1 MVPPATRGP
10 PTLLRTTFRRS
21 LALGRIFIIVGLLY
35 VAVLALALSFT
46 AASSFASSYPI
57 FLPIFAVLGSMGGLM
72 VFSSDRTKGVY
83 EYLLAY
89 GISPRQLFI
98 NGLLACLLVETVVL
112 SFVLGLGLGIF
123 VVSGHTISLTLI
135 AALSVY
141 SIPMSYVSAAFAT
154 TVGMLW
160 TSLSSPRTGM
170 NSPIGLIPFVGIAP
184 SALTLGLVAFLA
196 IDGFTDIYL
205 IIGGVVGAVAVV
217 VLLLLKFLNRLL
229 TPEKLLSP
237 L

>member
-1 MVPPATRGP
+1 
-10 PTLLRTTFRRS
+10 
-21 LALGRIFIIVGLLY
+21 
-35 VAVLALALSFT
+35 
-46 AASSFASSYPI
+46 
-57 FLPIFAVLGSMGGLM
+57 
-72 VFSSDRTKGVY
+72 
-83 EYLLAY
+83 
-89 GISPRQLFI
+89 
-98 NGLLACLLVETVVL
+98 
-112 SFVLGLGLGIF
+112 
-123 VVSGHTISLTLI
+123 
-135 AALSVY
+135 
-141 SIPMSYVSAAFAT
+141 
-154 TVGMLW
+154 
-160 TSLSSPRTGM
+160 M